1 MTHVDLQIVEFI
13 QGELEVGSTVS
24 IVEWEITK
32 ERKES
37 EGWRLTER
45 SGEAEREGQWSKQ
58 WKEWGADRKLDD
70 RKRTEGLCLPPL

>member
-1 MTHVDLQIVEFI
+1 MCTHSIILLKMTHVDLQIVEFI

-37 EGWRLTER
+37 EG
-45 SGEAEREGQWSKQ
+45 
-58 WKEWGADRKLDD
+58 
-70 RKRTEGLCLPPL
+70 